1 MAAFGDVTLGY
12 KEKTIKGTLAHGIP
26 SMYTRTFT
34 FQTQV
39 SDTAAG
45 PITVTGLTLPP
56 GAYVLGGSIK
66 PTKTSDGTI
75 LSTGSTTLAFAA
87 VSTASTIV
95 FSAATAYASELVLT
109 NSIPL
114 AVLSTATANAT
125 VTVTTAAAT
134 LPAYAMTFYVTLFLG
149 GVTSEVSE
157 FSTYST

>member
-114 AVLSTATANAT
+114 AVLSTA
-125 VTVTTAAAT
+125 AAT